1 MISVLGLPL
10 DEALGVLEQNGITG
24 VTANEYAAPRGG
36 ITRGTLRVIRMSADG
51 KTLTV
56 CRFAD
61 DVNLNQKEQSN
72 ESDET
77 VQ

>member
-61 DVNLNQKEQSN
+61 DVYENQKEKTN
-72 ESDET
+72 ET
-77 VQ
+77 QGPV

>member
-10 DEALGVLEQNGITG
+10 DEALAVLEQNGITG

-36 ITRGTLRVIRMSADG
+36 ITRGTLRVIRMSDDG

-61 DVNLNQKEQSN
+61 DVNMNQKEQTN
-72 ESDET
+72 ETDGT
-77 VQ
+77 V